1 MSLKILLPTGAFV
14 AVEAAVVA
22 AAMFAAEAVV
32 PVWTKNKL
40 KINKYDFHGMGW
52 ILVKGYDVYKLLIIN
67 YYYYKLFFY
76 KLCKVEVIWILLCKL
91 FSMNL

>member
-52 ILVKGYDVYKLLIIN
+52 ILVKG
-67 YYYYKLFFY
+67 
-76 KLCKVEVIWILLCKL
+76 
-91 FSMNL
+91 